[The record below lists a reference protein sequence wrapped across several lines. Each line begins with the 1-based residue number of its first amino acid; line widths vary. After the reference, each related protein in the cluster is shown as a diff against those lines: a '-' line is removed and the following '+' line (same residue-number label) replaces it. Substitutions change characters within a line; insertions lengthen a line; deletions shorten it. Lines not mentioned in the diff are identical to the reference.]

1 MKHTFQNLIFF
12 IFLASIEEADPLDDQ
27 LIKELYDNLKS
38 NSSDEEENHRDGKV
52 LNLQDIL
59 DTVNPF
65 STGKSQNRIPGQHPG
80 QHSGQHSGQHPG
92 QQTGQ
97 YPGQQPGQH
106 PGQQPGK
113 HPGQQLGQHPHQ
125 LPHPGQHKLGK
136 VQHSEQILPGKS
148 GQDLPGQSLVAVS
161 IIPYVKYFCKTF
173 FTNLQMQI
181 KQAEILLHT
190 CLCILFLYHYLWFI
204 Q

>member
-1 MKHTFQNLIFF
+1 MKHNFQNLTIFF

-65 STGKSQNRIPGQHPG
+65 STGKSQNQIPGQHL
-80 QHSGQHSGQHPG
+80 GQHSGQHPG

-97 YPGQQPGQH
+97 YPGQL

-113 HPGQQLGQHPHQ
+113 HPGQQLGQQLGQHPHQ

-136 VQHSEQILPGKS
+136 LQHSEQILPGKS
-148 GQDLPGQSLVAVS
+148 GQNLPGQSLVAVS
-161 IIPYVKYFCKTF
+161 IISNIKHFFKTF

-190 CLCILFLYHYLWFI
+190 CLCIIFLYHYLCFI
-204 Q
+204 K

>member
-12 IFLASIEEADPLDDQ
+12 KSLASIEEADPLDDQ
-27 LIKELYDNLKS
+27 LIKELYDNSKS
-38 NSSDEEENHRDGKV
+38 NSTDEEENHRDGKV

-65 STGKSQNRIPGQHPG
+65 STGKSQNQIPGQHPG
-80 QHSGQHSGQHPG
+80 QHSGQHLGQQTGQYPGQQPGKHPG

-97 YPGQQPGQH
+97 YPGQQPGQ
-106 PGQQPGK
+106 

-136 VQHSEQILPGKS
+136 LQHSEQILPGKS
-148 GQDLPGQSLVAVS
+148 GQNLPGQSLVAVS
-161 IIPYVKYFCKTF
+161 TYHIKY
-173 FTNLQMQI
+173 
-181 KQAEILLHT
+181 
-190 CLCILFLYHYLWFI
+190 
-204 Q
+204 

>member
-12 IFLASIEEADPLDDQ
+12 KSLASIEEADPLDDQ
-27 LIKELYDNLKS
+27 LIKELYDNSKS
-38 NSSDEEENHRDGKV
+38 NSTDEEENHRDGKV

-65 STGKSQNRIPGQHPG
+65 STGKSQNQHL
-80 QHSGQHSGQHPG
+80 GQHSGQHPG

-106 PGQQPGK
+106 PGQQ
-113 HPGQQLGQHPHQ
+113 LGQHPHQ

-136 VQHSEQILPGKS
+136 LQHSEQILPGKS
-148 GQDLPGQSLVAVS
+148 GQNLPGQSLVAVS
-161 IIPYVKYFCKTF
+161 IISNIKHFFKTF
-173 FTNLQMQI
+173 FTNLKMQI

-190 CLCILFLYHYLWFI
+190 CLCILFLYHYL
-204 Q
+204 

>member
-1 MKHTFQNLIFF
+1 MKHTFQNVTFFF
-12 IFLASIEEADPLDDQ
+12 IFLASIEEADPLEDQ
-27 LIKELYDNLKS
+27 LIKELYDNSKS

-65 STGKSQNRIPGQHPG
+65 STGKSQNQIPGQHLGQHPG
-80 QHSGQHSGQHPG
+80 QLPGQHPG

-97 YPGQQPGQH
+97 YPGQQPGQ
-106 PGQQPGK
+106 QPGK
-113 HPGQQLGQHPHQ
+113 HPGQHPHQ

-136 VQHSEQILPGKS
+136 LQHSEQILPGKS
-148 GQDLPGQSLVAVS
+148 GQNLPGQSLVAVS
-161 IIPYVKYFCKTF
+161 IISNIKHFFKTF

-190 CLCILFLYHYLWFI
+190 CLCILFLYH
-204 Q
+204 

>member
-12 IFLASIEEADPLDDQ
+12 KSLASIEEADPLDDQ
-27 LIKELYDNLKS
+27 LIKELYDNSKS
-38 NSSDEEENHRDGKV
+38 NSTDEEENHRDGKV

-65 STGKSQNRIPGQHPG
+65 STGKSQNQIPGQHL
-80 QHSGQHSGQHPG
+80 GQHSGQHPG

-97 YPGQQPGQH
+97 YPGQQPGKHPGQQTGQY
-106 PGQQPGK
+106 PGQQPGQ

-136 VQHSEQILPGKS
+136 LQHSEQILPGKS
-148 GQDLPGQSLVAVS
+148 GQNLPGQSLVAVS
-161 IIPYVKYFCKTF
+161 TYDIKY
-173 FTNLQMQI
+173 
-181 KQAEILLHT
+181 
-190 CLCILFLYHYLWFI
+190 
-204 Q
+204 